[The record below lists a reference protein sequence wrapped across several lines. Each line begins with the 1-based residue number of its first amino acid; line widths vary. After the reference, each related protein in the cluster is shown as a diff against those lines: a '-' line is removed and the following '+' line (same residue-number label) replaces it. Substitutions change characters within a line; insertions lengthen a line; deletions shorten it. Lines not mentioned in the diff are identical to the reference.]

1 MQKRILLIGDLPCY
15 GRMAVNAMLPI
26 CSHLGLEVSVLPT
39 ALVSNNFAYGSFDV
53 LDTTDFMA
61 RTFEHWK
68 NLGFKF
74 DAVYT
79 GFLAS
84 RAQSELVARFCNEYR
99 NMGIAIFTDPI
110 MGDHGSLY
118 NGMCNEDVINM
129 RSLIKCSDFIMP
141 NLTEA
146 CLLTDTACSVNGFTR
161 QQMQEILIKLRSQCS
176 GTILITSSLV
186 DGQSMVFGFDAINN
200 AEIALPYENLNKEF
214 HGTGDVFAALF
225 ISKMIQMQDVEK
237 AAFYAMD
244 TVASMIKRNL
254 DNDDLFD
261 GLNIGA
267 CLDLL

>member
-1 MQKRILLIGDLPCY
+1 MPKRILLIGDLPCY

-39 ALVSNNFAYGSFDV
+39 ALVSNNFAYGCFDV

-61 RTFEHWK
+61 KTFAHWK

-84 RAQSELVARFCNEYR
+84 RAQSLLVSKICDEYR
-99 NMGIAIFTDPI
+99 QSGISIFTDPI

-118 NGMCNEDVINM
+118 NGMSNEDVLNM

-146 CLLTDTACSVNGFTR
+146 CLLTDTACNAKGFTY
-161 QQMQEILIKLRSQCS
+161 QQMQEILIKLRRLCK
-176 GTILITSSLV
+176 GTILITSALV
-186 DGQSMVFGFDAINN
+186 DSQSMVFGFDAINN
-200 AEIALPYENLNKEF
+200 VEIALPYENLNKEF
-214 HGTGDVFAALF
+214 HGTGDVFASLF
-225 ISKMIQMQDVEK
+225 ISKMTQIWDVEK
-237 AAFYAMD
+237 ATRYAMD
-244 TVASMIKRNL
+244 TVAAMIKRNL

-261 GLNIGA
+261 GLNIGT
-267 CLDLL
+267 CLDLI

>member
-1 MQKRILLIGDLPCY
+1 
-15 GRMAVNAMLPI
+15 MLPI

-79 GFLAS
+79 GFMAS
-84 RAQSELVARFCNEYR
+84 REQSELVARFCNEYR
-99 NMGIAIFTDPI
+99 SMGIAIFTDPI

-118 NGMCNEDVINM
+118 NGMSNEDVINM

-146 CLLTDTACSVNGFTR
+146 CLLTDTACSADGFTR
-161 QQMQEILIKLRSQCS
+161 QRMQEILLKLRSQCQ

-186 DGQSMVFGFDAINN
+186 DAQSMVYGFDAVNN

-225 ISKMIQMQDVEK
+225 ISKMTQIKDVEK
-237 AAFYAMD
+237 AARYAMD

-267 CLDLL
+267 CLDLI